1 MAQGSVFRS
10 GSGWGYVVD
19 VGGFGDRKQRRRK
32 GYPTKRAALAA
43 LAEMQTSLQRGDYVE
58 PIRMTLAEFLVD
70 EWLPA
75 VASTVRASTLASYR
89 LHVERYIVPRVGGRR
104 LQEITGAVLNGLYA
118 ELLAGG
124 LAPGTVRKTHTVLRR
139 ALRDAVRWGRTRL
152 NAAVNADPPKQ
163 PGAGSWTV
171 TTWTA
176 AELSAF
182 LEQRS
187 EDRLYALWHVLAS
200 TGMRRGEVAGLRWT
214 DVDLDVA
221 RLSIRQARLSIRYEI
236 EVEEPKS
243 ARSRRSIALDAE
255 TVQVL
260 RAWRAAQLRERLEW
274 GPAWTDSGLVFT
286 REDGVGLHPDRISK
300 LFDSLV
306 ARSGVPRIR
315 LHDLRHTHATLALQ
329 VGVHPKVVSERLGH
343 SSISLTLDTYSHAV
357 PALQAEA
364 AESVANLLQQARAF
378 SEREPS

>member
-19 VGGFGDRKQRRRK
+19 VGGSGDRKQRRRK

-243 ARSRRSIALDAE
+243 ARSRRSIALDVE

-306 ARSGVPRIR
+306 ARSGLPRIR

>member
-10 GSGWGYVVD
+10 GSGWGYVID
-19 VGGFGDRKQRRRK
+19 VGGSGDRKQRRRK
-32 GYPTKRAALAA
+32 GYRTKRAALAA

-243 ARSRRSIALDAE
+243 ARSRRSIALDVE

-306 ARSGVPRIR
+306 ARSGLPRIR

-378 SEREPS
+378 SEREHS